1 MLSRIYLKR
10 FKKFEDVEVELRPFT
25 VLMGENSSGKTSIL
39 QAINFALHNLHFRE
53 LIETKKGIAQAR
65 DRGVVYTLEEL
76 PGISLSSVGELY
88 YGGKASKSQ
97 ENAAR
102 IELVDTDDNIYRLQI
117 LSLFGSFNV
126 KCVSSVSDL
135 RHNPTLASW
144 QPLFISGFVGLRAS
158 EERVFP
164 RAIQNRVQTGR
175 MSEIIRNLVLD
186 TKRQK
191 GEAYSQLT
199 RLLDQ
204 YFNFHLDTV
213 KFDEEQD
220 LTITTSFME
229 MRDGRRVSLDFNS
242 SGSGLM
248 QVLQILAPIFR
259 FASEGNAIVLLDEP
273 DAHLHPNLQY
283 TLAQALREVQDEL
296 DIQII
301 VSTHS
306 IPIIEAAEPSEVVP
320 ISANARELGPLVSEQ
335 DVDNAILRLIDN
347 YHLAKSKI
355 SGKLVFVEDSKID
368 ILRGFDRALQ
378 TGCFLGVN
386 TVSVIPGNG
395 KDNKVPFQ
403 SKRILRE
410 YTGQDVEIHFV
421 VDGDGMTDKWRE
433 QFAKYA
439 RDKLILHQ
447 LVRHE
452 IENYLLDPALL
463 VRVLKSKYPKKD
475 IPRTE
480 EVRQMLE
487 RIMRETITDFDEY
500 FKDALEVRI
509 KKLLTLEPVKE
520 KVFDPQA
527 GKEKE
532 VVKHYTPD
540 DIDREARAITECYAH
555 YTDFDQLVSVA
566 KGKETLRDFNKWLTD
581 QGKMHLSRKDILR
594 CLQQDD
600 VPEEIRHILMQLRSN
615 AMEPSPED
623 SSNHSRRRRRR
634 KQGER

>member
-1 MLSRIYLKR
+1 MLSRIRLKR

-25 VLMGENSSGKTSIL
+25 VLMGENSSGKTTIL

-65 DRGVVYTLEEL
+65 ERGVVLTLEEL

-97 ENAAR
+97 ESAAR

-126 KCVSSVSDL
+126 KCVSSVGDL
-135 RHNPTLASW
+135 LHNPTLASW

-186 TKRQK
+186 IKQQE

-204 YFNFHLDTV
+204 YFNFHLGTV

-220 LTITTSFME
+220 LIITTSFTE
-229 MRDGRRVSLDFNS
+229 TRDGQQVSLDFNS

-248 QVLQILAPIFR
+248 QVLQILAPIYR
-259 FASEGNAIVLLDEP
+259 FASKGNAIVLLDEP

-283 TLAQALREVQDEL
+283 TLAQALREVQEEL

-355 SGKLVFVEDSKID
+355 SGKLVFVEDSNID
-368 ILRGFDRALQ
+368 ILRGFDKALQ

-386 TVSVIPGNG
+386 TVSVVPGNG

-403 SKRILRE
+403 SKRVLRE
-410 YTGQDVEIHFV
+410 YTDQYVEIHFV
-421 VDGDGMTDKWRE
+421 VDGDGMTNKWRE
-433 QFAKYA
+433 HFAKYA
-439 RDKLILHQ
+439 RDKLVLHQ
-447 LVRHE
+447 LLRHE

-463 VRVLKSKYPKKD
+463 VRALKSKYPKKD
-475 IPRTE
+475 IPSADE
-480 EVRQMLE
+480 IRQMLE
-487 RIMRETITDFDEY
+487 RIMRETIIDFDEY
-500 FKDALEVRI
+500 FKDTLEARI
-509 KKLLTLEPVKE
+509 KKLLALEPVKE

-532 VVKHYTPD
+532 VGKHYTPD
-540 DIDREARAITECYAH
+540 DIDREARAITECYAY
-555 YTDFDQLVSVA
+555 YTDFDQLVCVA
-566 KGKETLRDFNKWLTD
+566 KGKETLRGFNKWLTD
-581 QGKMHLSRKDILR
+581 QRKMHLSRKDILR
-594 CLQQDD
+594 CLQRDD
-600 VPEEIRHILMQLRSN
+600 VPEEISNILMQLRSSVI
-615 AMEPSPED
+615 ESPPKD
-623 SSNHSRRRRRR
+623 SPNRPRRGQRR
-634 KQGER
+634 KQEGK